1 MRRPTRSKQAADRVC
16 GLSAS
21 RSATFWT
28 LLLWARLSIAAAPVA
43 ASGRW
48 IKPLTA
54 KPATRSSSVLKSAFP
69 NFHRATC
76 FTKSTP
82 LLWQTYGYVYECTYV
97 RMCVC
102 VCIYIENCYAD
113 SYFWEYKYV
122 LVARTSKNVYFYYQ
136 YLLKTIFVSRSDKNC
151 RSWKDQRYTLDKYNH
166 RMKNNYL
173 LVASINSNPSAISSM
188 RRAVSIAVPPRI
200 VNLCTSYGL
209 PFLHVSTTSI
219 CCTDCDFFLSCSKR
233 FQAYDRTALRLQTV
247 SNVQVSDDR

>member
-82 LLWQTYGYVYECTYV
+82 LLWQTYGYVYGCTYV

>member
-43 ASGRW
+43 ASGCW

-69 NFHRATC
+69 NFQRATC

-82 LLWQTYGYVYECTYV
+82 LLRQTYGYVYGCTYV
-97 RMCVC
+97 RMCAC
-102 VCIYIENCYAD
+102 IENFYAD
-113 SYFWEYKYV
+113 SYFWEYNYV
-122 LVARTSKNVYFYYQ
+122 FIAKTSKNVCFYYQ

-151 RSWKDQRYTLDKYNH
+151 RSWKDQRYTFDKCNH

-173 LVASINSNPSAISSM
+173 LVASIDSNPSAISSM

-219 CCTDCDFFLSCSKR
+219 CRTDCHFFLSSSKR

-247 SNVQVSDDR
+247 SNV